1 MIGSAVFIFGG
12 IILAILVIERL
23 FFATA
28 LADRPAMLLSSL
40 LVVLGL
46 QLFSLGLLGELI
58 IFTHAK
64 SMKEYK
70 IDEIIGEP
78 AYSPP
83 DSGSDKVA

>member
-1 MIGSAVFIFGG
+1 
-12 IILAILVIERL
+12 
-23 FFATA
+23 
-28 LADRPAMLLSSL
+28 MLLSSL

-78 AYSPP
+78 A
-83 DSGSDKVA
+83 DSGSDKIA